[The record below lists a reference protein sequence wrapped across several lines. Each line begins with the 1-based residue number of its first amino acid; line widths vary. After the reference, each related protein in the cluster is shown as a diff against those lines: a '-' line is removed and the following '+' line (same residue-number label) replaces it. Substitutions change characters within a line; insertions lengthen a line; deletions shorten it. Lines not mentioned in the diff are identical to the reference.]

1 LSYLYNIL
9 SVARYERMMLFR
21 STRFRVLGT
30 LGMLIP
36 IAIGVMLAIA
46 EARGVEFP
54 SALAIG
60 AFIPFYVF
68 SFLQTVVVAFV
79 VGDFRAGDERAHV
92 HEVVD
97 ASPISTAEL
106 VIGKYLGATTALG
119 ALSLGVLLT
128 TVLIQAAKIS
138 ITGLPFT
145 LEPYLVYLGVMALP
159 SLIFVSALT
168 FVLGAVLR
176 KQTAVALTIG
186 AYTIGVVLFLGR
198 RYDGV
203 FDFGAFFAPLFY
215 SDLLGMG
222 DISDVLAQ
230 RMMYVVLA
238 FGLLG
243 LSINRYPRLSQSSGW
258 MWIGRGM
265 ALAGFLGSATVYGY
279 TQRADENADVY
290 RAQLLAEHRSVKEQ
304 PEPTITNYSISVD
317 LLGSRGPLEA
327 TVTMNVTNPHSV
339 PVEEMVLNLNA
350 GLEVHEVLDA
360 EGVLAYDRQSALLR
374 IPNILA
380 PGDSTTITISYSGSI
395 DLDAFDLLKGDS
407 RLKKSRH
414 PFYKGD
420 LTSWITSRSVFLPPR
435 SRWYPVIGP
444 DYRGERQPV
453 YTTAEINITVPRNL
467 TVVTQGVRTDSSSA
481 EGRRTTKWVVDSPV
495 PAFSLNAGVYEV
507 FEANIHDIDMALYI
521 HPSHLRQVRFFE
533 GAEEQVVEAIDQII
547 DVMEQE
553 TGLPYPFPRLSIV
566 EVPFQIQWY
575 YEGWEEHGGLVQPGV
590 LMVEE
595 DVLMEK
601 RFKRDLDRRK
611 RFSRGGDSDEGQ
623 MKRDLLVSAVMGTF
637 FGKEESRGGLF
648 RSPVAQ
654 LWSFNRSFSGDQ
666 SALVERGLPLF
677 LQQDVEAKLREA
689 SSLSGRRRGRFRGR
703 GRRRPPRTDS
713 AAWDT
718 LMTEMGQRSFA
729 DLNPEEEPDLYRRA
743 LNAKGPTM
751 FRMVE
756 SVVGD
761 DSFLATLEAIGAKSE
776 YSEVPFE
783 DFESA
788 FTDGIRKQ
796 DRKEML
802 QRLVNEWIYSTHV
815 PGYTLTKASAVKMD
829 DGWGAVVYQVK
840 VRVRNAELGR
850 GFVQVTVAS
859 QQDEAV
865 KGVEIEGGK
874 EVEIGLIIW
883 DRPTRVT
890 VDPFFARNRR
900 PMMAP
905 LSIPEKVVE
914 GTPKSYVKNVEDDD
928 SRLAEIVVDNEDEGF
943 SMPIRRVTKYLR
955 PLLKG
960 GNWRTRD
967 LQLAYGRYE
976 KNFRWKTPG
985 DGAQPAIWKARIP
998 QDGEYDVAYYYPPPQ
1013 MRRRLG
1019 LSKAFEL
1026 KISHTA
1032 GLDTLRI
1039 ESEHLTAGWNLL
1051 GRFAFSEGTEG
1062 VVELSDDSDGR
1073 LYADA
1078 VRWRYVDPENP
1089 DIAYEEDV
1097 PVFNFRGFGG
1107 RGGAGGGR
1115 QGFGG
1120 DGGGRR

>member
-1 LSYLYNIL
+1 MSSYLYNIF
-9 SVARYERMMLFR
+9 SVARYERLMLFR

-30 LGMLIP
+30 LGMVIP
-36 IAIGVMLAIA
+36 IAIGVILAIA

-54 SALAIG
+54 SALALG
-60 AFIPFYVF
+60 AFVPFYAF
-68 SFLQTVVVAFV
+68 SFLQRVVVAFV

-119 ALSLGVLLT
+119 ALSIGVLVT

-145 LEPYLVYLGVMALP
+145 LEPYLIYLAVMALP
-159 SLIFVSALT
+159 SLVFVSALT

-186 AYTIGVVLFLGR
+186 AYTIGVVLFLGP

-215 SDLLGMG
+215 SDLLGIG
-222 DISDVLAQ
+222 DISDVIWQ
-230 RMMYVVLA
+230 RVMYLVLA

-243 LSINRYPRLSQSSGW
+243 LSINRYPRLSQSAGW

-265 ALAGFLGSATVYGY
+265 ALAGFLGSASVYAY
-279 TQRADENADVY
+279 TQHVDTSADLFREN
-290 RAQLLAEHRSVKEQ
+290 LLAEHRSAADQ
-304 PEPTITNYSISVD
+304 LEPLVTHYVISLN
-317 LLGSRGPLEA
+317 LLERAPLDAE
-327 TVTMNVTNPHSV
+327 VTLCVTNPHAV
-339 PVEEMVLNLNA
+339 PVEEIVLNLNA
-350 GLEVHEVLDA
+350 GLTVGEVSGEN
-360 EGVLAYDRQSALLR
+360 GVLSYERKNALVH
-374 IPNILA
+374 IPYVLA
-380 PGDSTTITISYSGSI
+380 PGDSTQITISYSGDI
-395 DLDAFDLLKGDS
+395 DLDAFDLIKS
-407 RLKKSRH
+407 EARMKKSRH

-420 LTSWITSRSVFLPPR
+420 MTAWITSRSVFLPPR

-444 DYRGERQPV
+444 DYRGESRPV
-453 YTTAEINITVPRNL
+453 YATAEISITVPKNL
-467 TVVTQGVRTDSSSA
+467 TVVTQGAITDSSTA
-481 EGRRTTKWVVDSPV
+481 NGRRTTRWQVDSPV
-495 PAFSLNAGVYEV
+495 PVFSLNAGVYEV
-507 FEANIHDIDMALYI
+507 FEANVHGVDLALYI

-533 GAEEQVVEAIDQII
+533 EAEEQVVEALDQII

-575 YEGWEEHGGLVQPGV
+575 YEGWEESGGLVQPGV

-611 RFSRGGDSDEGQ
+611 RFSRGGNFDPGQ
-623 MKRDLLVSAVMGTF
+623 VKRDLLVSAVLEIF

-648 RSPVAQ
+648 RSPVTQ

-666 SALVERGLPLF
+666 SALVQRGLPLF
-677 LQQDVEAKLREA
+677 LQQDVETTLREST
-689 SSLSGRRRGRFRGR
+689 SSSGRR
-703 GRRRPPRTDS
+703 GRRRPQRNES
-713 AAWDT
+713 AGWDT

-729 DLNPEEEPDLYRRA
+729 DLDPIEEPDLFRRA
-743 LNAKGPTM
+743 LESKGPTM

-761 DSFLATLEAIGAKSE
+761 DSFLETLEEIGAKSR
-776 YSEVPFE
+776 YSEVSFV
-783 DFESA
+783 DFKAA
-788 FTDGIRKQ
+788 FTEGTRRQ
-796 DRKEML
+796 DRKETL
-802 QRLVNEWIYSTHV
+802 HRLVNEWIYSTHV

-840 VRVRNAELGR
+840 VRVKNAEPGR

-859 QQDEAV
+859 AQDEAV
-865 KGVEIEGGK
+865 KGVEIEGGA
-874 EVEIGLIIW
+874 EVEVGLIIW

-905 LSIPEKVVE
+905 LSIPEQVVQ
-914 GTPKSYVKNVEDDD
+914 GNPRSYVKNVDDGD
-928 SRLAEIVVDNEDEGF
+928 SRLAEIVIDNEDEGF
-943 SMPIRRVTKYLR
+943 SMPVRRVTKYLR
-955 PLLKG
+955 PQLKG
-960 GNWRTRD
+960 GHWESRD
-967 LQLAYGRYE
+967 LTMAYGRYE
-976 KNFRWKTPG
+976 KNFRWKRPG
-985 DGAQPAIWKARIP
+985 DGAQPAIWTARIP

-1019 LSKAFEL
+1019 LGKSFEL
-1026 KISHTA
+1026 KVSHQS
-1032 GLDTLRI
+1032 GSETLRL
-1039 ESEHLTAGWNLL
+1039 ESKHLKAGWNLL
-1051 GRFAFSEGTEG
+1051 GRFSFSKDAEGT
-1062 VVELSDDSDGR
+1062 VELSDDADGR

-1078 VRWRYVDPENP
+1078 IRWRYVDPDNP
-1089 DIAYEEDV
+1089 DVAYEEDV
-1097 PVFNFRGFGG
+1097 PAWNFGGG
-1107 RGGAGGGR
+1107 RGGSRGGRGGFGGGR
-1115 QGFGG
+1115 G
-1120 DGGGRR
+1120 DGR

>member
-1 LSYLYNIL
+1 
-9 SVARYERMMLFR
+9 MLFR

-46 EARGVEFP
+46 EARGVEFS

-68 SFLQTVVVAFV
+68 SFLQTVVVTFV

-128 TVLIQAAKIS
+128 TILIQAAKIS
-138 ITGLPFT
+138 ITGSPFT
-145 LEPYLVYLGVMALP
+145 LEPYLVYLSVMALP
-159 SLIFVSALT
+159 SLVFVSALT

-176 KQTAVALTIG
+176 KQTAVALVIG

-215 SDLLGMG
+215 SDLLCMG

-230 RMMYVVLA
+230 RLMYLVLA

-243 LSINRYPRLSQSSGW
+243 LSINRYPRLSQSAGW
-258 MWIGRGM
+258 MRIGRGM
-265 ALAGFLGSATVYGY
+265 AFVGFLGSATVYGY
-279 TQRADENADVY
+279 TQHANENADIY
-290 RAQLLAEHRSVKEQ
+290 RAALLAEHRSVKEQ
-304 PEPTITNYSISVD
+304 LDPVITNYSIFLD
-317 LLGSRGPLEA
+317 LLGSRGLLDA
-327 TVTMNVTNPHSV
+327 TVTLAVTNPHSV
-339 PVEEMVLNLNA
+339 PVKEMVLNLNA
-350 GLEVHEVLDA
+350 GLEVHEVLGDKGA
-360 EGVLAYDRQSALLR
+360 LGYDRQSSFLR
-374 IPNILA
+374 IPGFLA
-380 PGDSTTITISYSGSI
+380 PGDSTRITVSYTGSI
-395 DLDAFDLLKGDS
+395 DLDAFDLVKAES
-407 RLKKSRH
+407 RLEKSRH

-435 SRWYPVIGP
+435 SRWYPVFGP
-444 DYRGERQPV
+444 DYGGERQPV
-453 YTTAEINITVPRNL
+453 YTTAEINVTVPGNL
-467 TVVTQGVRTDSSSA
+467 TVITQGVRTDSSSA
-481 EGRRTTKWVVDSPV
+481 DGRRTTKWVIDSPV

-507 FEANIHDIDMALYI
+507 FEANIHGIDLALYI

-533 GAEEQVVEAIDQII
+533 KAEEQVVEAIDQII

-553 TGLPYPFPRLSIV
+553 TGLPYPYSRLAIV

-575 YEGWEEHGGLVQPGV
+575 YEGWEERGGLVQPGV
-590 LMVEE
+590 LMIEE

-611 RFSRGGDSDEGQ
+611 RFSRGGGSDEGQ
-623 MKRDLLVSAVMGTF
+623 MKRDLLVSAILETF
-637 FGKEESRGGLF
+637 FNKEGSRGGLF

-677 LQQDVEAKLREA
+677 LQQDVETNLREA
-689 SSLSGRRRGRFRGR
+689 SSSHGRRGRFRGR
-703 GRRRPPRTDS
+703 RGHRRPPRNES

-729 DLNPEEEPDLYRRA
+729 DLNPEEEPELYRRA

-761 DSFLATLEAIGAKSE
+761 DSFLATLESIGVKSQF
-776 YSEVPFE
+776 SEVPFE
-783 DFESA
+783 DFETA
-788 FTDGIRKQ
+788 FTEGTHRQ
-796 DRKEML
+796 DRKETL

-829 DGWGAVVYQVK
+829 DGWGAVVYQIK
-840 VRVRNAELGR
+840 VRVRNGEPGR
-850 GFVQVTVAS
+850 GFVQVTVSS
-859 QQDEAV
+859 QEDEAV

-900 PMMAP
+900 PMVAP
-905 LSIPEKVVE
+905 LSIPEQVAE
-914 GTPKSYVKNVEDDD
+914 GNPKSYVKHVEDHD
-928 SRLAEIVVDNEDEGF
+928 SRLAEIIVDNEDEGF

-955 PLLKG
+955 PQLKG

-967 LQLAYGRYE
+967 LSVAYGRYE

-1013 MRRRLG
+1013 MRGRLG
-1019 LSKAFEL
+1019 LSKSFAL
-1026 KISHTA
+1026 KVSHTN
-1032 GLDTLRI
+1032 GSDTLRV
-1039 ESEHLTAGWNLL
+1039 ESEHMKAGWNLL
-1051 GRFAFSEGTEG
+1051 GRFSFSEGVEG
-1062 VVELSDDSDGR
+1062 VVELSDDSEKLER
-1073 LYADA
+1073 TK
-1078 VRWRYVDPENP
+1078 
-1089 DIAYEEDV
+1089 
-1097 PVFNFRGFGG
+1097 
-1107 RGGAGGGR
+1107 
-1115 QGFGG
+1115 
-1120 DGGGRR
+1120 